1 MKKRGCTITAVVI
14 LILAMTVQVAI
25 ARAKTPTAQL
35 EFIDST
41 AYCYGYVEGN
51 NSSNR
56 VTISMALW
64 QGNTRIAFWS
74 DIGTGSVELN
84 KSVVVT
90 KGQTYRLVVNGIVAG
105 TVLQE
110 TVATGTC

>member
-1 MKKRGCTITAVVI
+1 MKKQICTLTVVLLLMMTMTIQMVGARTSMPEAILSFDGPTAV
-14 LILAMTVQVAI
+14 
-25 ARAKTPTAQL
+25 
-35 EFIDST
+35 
-41 AYCYGYVEGN
+41 CYGRVDGN
-51 NSSNR
+51 VSDR

-90 KGQTYRLVVNGIVAG
+90 KGRTYRLVVNGIVAG